1 MARYRGTFSV
11 AASYEPLTATPFD
24 ARQLVEYKSD
34 LTDPKTWRQENGDTW
49 TYVGM
54 MVTVAND
61 LNDNNNGTYVLTSYD
76 YTQESNW
83 RKCADERDIARV
95 MEEIANIEFSGEGS
109 ISIEVDELIDLPKV
123 GDPNAT
129 YYVKE
134 DLSIQRWNE
143 ATQSYI
149 SFGGTNSVPD
159 LDSIKVIYGGNAH
172 GTD

>member
-34 LTDPKTWRQENGDTW
+34 LTARETWQQENGDTW

-61 LNDNNNGTYVLTSYD
+61 LNDNYNGVYILTSKD

-83 RKCADERDIARV
+83 RKCADERDIEYV
-95 MEEIANIEFSGEGS
+95 LEEIKNIEFSGEGS
-109 ISIEVDELIDLPKV
+109 ISIDVEAMEDLPKI
-123 GDPNAT
+123 GDSNTT

-134 DLSIQRWNE
+134 NSSIQRWNE

-149 SFGGTNSVPD
+149 SFGSTGNFPD
-159 LDSIKVIYGGNAH
+159 LDSIKLIYGGNAH